1 MLDFLKHYNKI
12 FSTKAIEEELKMPP
26 TTLNKALT
34 GQQNLPKKLIEPLNK
49 YLSNLQNWKSEGK
62 IKEKIKPDEA

>member
-34 GQQNLPKKLIEPLNK
+34 GQQNLPKKWVSPLK
-49 YLSNLQNWKSEGK
+49 EYLTNLQNWGRGGK
-62 IKEKIKPDEA
+62 K

>member
-12 FSTKAIEEELKMPP
+12 FSTKAIEEELEMPP

-34 GQQNLPKKLIEPLNK
+34 GQQNLPKKWVKPLND
-49 YLSNLQNWKSEGK
+49 YITNLKNWESEGK
-62 IKEKIKPDEA
+62 KEKDD